1 MKSII
6 PEISQS
12 TTFDKLIQASMDMF
26 ISEGEVFSPW
36 HLKCMSYAACV
47 GPHSHLP
54 SGGYVTNFILKLWDD
69 PKNTKVLKEQL
80 IKQIADL
87 QIFRF

>member
-6 PEISQS
+6 PGRDQS

-26 ISEGEVFSPW
+26 ISEGEVFSP
-36 HLKCMSYAACV
+36 LTRKMPYAFYV

-54 SGGYVTNFILKLWDD
+54 SGSHVTYFILKL
-69 PKNTKVLKEQL
+69 
-80 IKQIADL
+80 
-87 QIFRF
+87 

>member
-6 PEISQS
+6 PERSQS

-26 ISEGEVFSPW
+26 ISEGEVFSP
-36 HLKCMSYAACV
+36 LTRKMPYAACV

-54 SGGYVTNFILKLWDD
+54 SAGHVTYRILKL
-69 PKNTKVLKEQL
+69 
-80 IKQIADL
+80 
-87 QIFRF
+87 

>member
-26 ISEGEVFSPW
+26 ISEGEVFSPLTPEM
-36 HLKCMSYAACV
+36 H
-47 GPHSHLP
+47 
-54 SGGYVTNFILKLWDD
+54 
-69 PKNTKVLKEQL
+69 VLCCL
-80 IKQIADL
+80 CGTP
-87 QIFRF
+87 

>member
-26 ISEGEVFSPW
+26 ISEGEVFSPLTPEM
-36 HLKCMSYAACV
+36 H
-47 GPHSHLP
+47 
-54 SGGYVTNFILKLWDD
+54 
-69 PKNTKVLKEQL
+69 VL
-80 IKQIADL
+80 
-87 QIFRF
+87 R

>member
-6 PEISQS
+6 PERSQS

-26 ISEGEVFSPW
+26 ISEGEVFSP
-36 HLKCMSYAACV
+36 LTRQMPYAGCA

-54 SGGYVTNFILKLWDD
+54 SEGCVTYFILRL
-69 PKNTKVLKEQL
+69 
-80 IKQIADL
+80 
-87 QIFRF
+87 